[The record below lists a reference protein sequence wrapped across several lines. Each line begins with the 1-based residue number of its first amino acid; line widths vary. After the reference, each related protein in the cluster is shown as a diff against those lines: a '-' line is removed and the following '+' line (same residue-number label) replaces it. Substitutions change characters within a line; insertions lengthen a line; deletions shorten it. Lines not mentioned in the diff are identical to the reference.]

1 MPWSRLPEE
10 LRQMPLPFLD
20 RAAPQVR
27 AVNLDQVEGTER
39 RGMVMTSVTEEVKD
53 REAFLI
59 DHNRLAVNDT
69 GLHG

>member
-1 MPWSRLPEE
+1 LSAIAVVGLPKE
-10 LRQMPLPFLD
+10 LGQMPLPFLD

-53 REAFLI
+53 
-59 DHNRLAVNDT
+59 
-69 GLHG
+69 